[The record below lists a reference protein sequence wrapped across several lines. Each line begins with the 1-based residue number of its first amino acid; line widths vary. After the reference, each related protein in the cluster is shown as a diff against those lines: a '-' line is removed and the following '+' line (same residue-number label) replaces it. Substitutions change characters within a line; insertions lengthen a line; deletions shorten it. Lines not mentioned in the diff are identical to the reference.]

1 MTVDPCQGRVLIS
14 CVRDERE
21 KSMESKYVPVTS
33 SLRKLDDS
41 RHGLRVGRLRGAGDQ
56 RGRRALLSRLRLSLS
71 GRQRSGAGGSQRLHR
86 GGIQPGA
93 VLLPARP
100 GVRRDGRY
108 RKPDQRPGKLPEI
121 Y

>member
-41 RHGLRVGRLRGAGDQ
+41 RHSLRVGRLRGAGDVGSNPAVAI
-56 RGRRALLSRLRLSLS
+56 RVDLPHANVNLSC
-71 GRQRSGAGGSQRLHR
+71 
-86 GGIQPGA
+86 
-93 VLLPARP
+93 
-100 GVRRDGRY
+100 
-108 RKPDQRPGKLPEI
+108 
-121 Y
+121 

>member
-41 RHGLRVGRLRGAGDQ
+41 RHGLRVGRLRGAGDVGSNPAVAI
-56 RGRRALLSRLRLSLS
+56 RVDLPHANVNLSC
-71 GRQRSGAGGSQRLHR
+71 
-86 GGIQPGA
+86 
-93 VLLPARP
+93 
-100 GVRRDGRY
+100 
-108 RKPDQRPGKLPEI
+108 
-121 Y
+121 